1 MKLPRLL
8 ALGFLLAS
16 SLQAADAKKPNVLFI
31 AVDDLR
37 PELSCY
43 GNTVIKTPNFDRLA
57 KRGMV
62 FNRAYCQQ
70 AVCSPSRASIM
81 TGKRPDATRVWD
93 LETHF
98 RVALPNVKTVGQ
110 YFKEHGYFSQG
121 MGKIF
126 MAASMTNRPGQR
138 RG

>member
-1 MKLPRLL
+1 MKKLL
-8 ALGFLLAS
+8 TLITLGLLSTQLCA
-16 SLQAADAKKPNVLFI
+16 QEKKLNVLFI

-43 GNTVIKTPNFDRLA
+43 GNTVVKTPNFDRLA

-70 AVCSPSRASIM
+70 SICSPSRASIM

-93 LETHF
+93 LESHF
-98 RVALPNVKTVGQ
+98 RTALPNAVSLGQ
-110 YFKEHGYFSQG
+110 FFIKNGYFSQG
-121 MGKIF
+121 MVKFSTVVTMIL
-126 MAASMTNRPGQR
+126 
-138 RG
+138 